1 MRCATRHGH
10 QSWLSST
17 AINLGYQSRLSSTA
31 INRGCH
37 PRPSISAINPGYH
50 PRPSSS
56 LPSTAAIIHD
66 HQSRPSLPA
75 IIHVHRRHYHQPRLS
90 YTAIV
95 LTTAAT
101 RSNSAKTTDILIANA
116 LHVGHIFVM
125 VLSSHTCRFLS
136 SSCEILCTHA
146 NAAMGFFQILRG
158 RAVVAAFFGDLVW
171 LPGLRQ
177 EV

>member
-1 MRCATRHGH
+1 MRNKTRPSILAVIHGH
-10 QSWLSST
+10 QS
-17 AINLGYQSRLSSTA
+17 RLSIPA
-31 INRGCH
+31 IIHGHH
-37 PRPSISAINPGYH
+37 PRPSI
-50 PRPSSS
+50 
-56 LPSTAAIIHD
+56 LAIIHG
-66 HQSRPSLPA
+66 HQSRPSIPA
-75 IIHVHRRHYHQPRLS
+75 IIHGHRRHYHQPRLS

-101 RSNSAKTTDILIANA
+101 RSNSTKTTDILIANA

-158 RAVVAAFFGDLVW
+158 RAVEQNRVDQA
-171 LPGLRQ
+171 RNN
-177 EV
+177 

>member
-1 MRCATRHGH
+1 MRNKTRPSILAIIHGH
-10 QSWLSST
+10 QSRLSIPAIIHGHHPRPSILAIIHGHQSRLSIPAIIHGNQSRLSIPAISST
-17 AINLGYQSRLSSTA
+17 AIVVTT

-37 PRPSISAINPGYH
+37 T
-50 PRPSSS
+50 RPSSS
-56 LPSTAAIIHD
+56 LPL
-66 HQSRPSLPA
+66 QL
-75 IIHVHRRHYHQPRLS
+75 
-90 YTAIV
+90 
-95 LTTAAT
+95 AT
-101 RSNSAKTTDILIANA
+101 RCNSTKTTDILIANA

-136 SSCEILCTHA
+136 SSCEILRTHA

>member
-1 MRCATRHGH
+1 MPLHPRRGFSLVSFRVTEMSPAAEFRRWAGGAEEESMRCATRHGH

-31 INRGCH
+31 IVVTTINRGCH
-37 PRPSISAINPGYH
+37 T
-50 PRPSSS
+50 RPSSS
-56 LPSTAAIIHD
+56 LPL
-66 HQSRPSLPA
+66 QL
-75 IIHVHRRHYHQPRLS
+75 
-90 YTAIV
+90 
-95 LTTAAT
+95 AT
-101 RSNSAKTTDILIANA
+101 RCNSTKTTDILIANA

-136 SSCEILCTHA
+136 SSCEILRTHA